1 MAILNTN
8 WSIWKKTWS
17 MEMGINDTAQA
28 KNKHDFVGIRA
39 TSLGNIDRDL
49 VEHNSRKSHKNL
61 SPQEQK
67 TKQKQHEH

>member
-1 MAILNTN
+1 
-8 WSIWKKTWS
+8 
-17 MEMGINDTAQA
+17 MGINDTAQA
-28 KNKHDFVGIRA
+28 KNKHDFAGIRA

-49 VEHNSRKSHKNL
+49 VEHNSRKSHKNI